1 MRLKRAKEWGTTEDS
16 SFQYCFRCVNRC
28 CHHPKEEA
36 GSLQNHEV
44 LADEVLRR
52 TTVEELDEPKL
63 GSCISPFLAGVMLR
77 LYPQN
82 LHDLV
87 VKEVAVDQEDDQEDE
102 VAAEEVLHPHHEAV
116 EVVVAVALLEAQVVL
131 VQHPRHPRHLQL
143 VAHMCR

>member
-1 MRLKRAKEWGTTEDS
+1 M
-16 SFQYCFRCVNRC
+16 
-28 CHHPKEEA
+28 
-36 GSLQNHEV
+36 QNHEV

-52 TTVEELDEPKL
+52 TTVGELDEPKL
-63 GSCISPFLAGVMLR
+63 GSCISPFLAGVTLR

-87 VKEVAVDQEDDQEDE
+87 VKEVVVDQEDE
-102 VAAEEVLHPHHEAV
+102 VAAEEVLHPRHEAV
-116 EVVVAVALLEAQVVL
+116 EVVVAVVLLEALVVL